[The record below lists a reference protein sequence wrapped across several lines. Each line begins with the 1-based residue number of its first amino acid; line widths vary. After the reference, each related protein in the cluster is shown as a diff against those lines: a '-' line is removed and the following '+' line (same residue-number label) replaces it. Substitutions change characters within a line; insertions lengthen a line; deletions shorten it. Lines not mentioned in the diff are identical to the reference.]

1 MNKGIVIAL
10 TALASFAVGCGGG
23 VEELQA
29 EGELASVEQGL
40 ERVCV
45 AQSYASAIIRSSGLD
60 YCPGDLSGATTQLSN
75 GHPLNIHSNCGG
87 FTYVIARSIWNG
99 NFYFMRRDA
108 LSPC

>member
-1 MNKGIVIAL
+1 MKKSIMITMA
-10 TALASFAVGCGGG
+10 ALASLSMGCGGT
-23 VEELQA
+23 EEVQD
-29 EGELASVEQGL
+29 ETTLASVEQGL

-45 AQSYASAIIRSSGLD
+45 AQSYASAIIRSGPLD
-60 YCPGDLSGATTQLSN
+60 WCPGDLSSPTTQLSN

-99 NFYFMRRDA
+99 NYYFMRRDA